1 MLTYLEL
8 KNFKSFSDIKF
19 DLRKAYGEPKKI
31 AFIYGENGSLW
42 KIQPDIII
50 LFLLQTLNTLVN
62 QIKLKEPGFMNSVE
76 SIKDD
81 KIRKQVLQHMLHM

>member
-31 AFIYGENGSLW
+31 AFIYGENGSGKSSLISSYYFYCRHLTLW
-42 KIQPDIII
+42 
-50 LFLLQTLNTLVN
+50 
-62 QIKLKEPGFMNSVE
+62 
-76 SIKDD
+76 
-81 KIRKQVLQHMLHM
+81 